1 MGRGG
6 GQVVS
11 VLVIYSD
18 NPNSNPA
25 NAYNF
30 SVKLVFE
37 KNKNKQKRGRGWPI
51 LKKERYCFP
60 TSNLRGSNQAI
71 WKVNYP
77 LGGFE
82 CKILDY
88 FWRF

>member
-51 LKKERYCFP
+51 LKKRALLL
-60 TSNLRGSNQAI
+60 SNIKLT
-71 WKVNYP
+71 W
-77 LGGFE
+77 FE
-82 CKILDY
+82 SSHLKS
-88 FWRF
+88 